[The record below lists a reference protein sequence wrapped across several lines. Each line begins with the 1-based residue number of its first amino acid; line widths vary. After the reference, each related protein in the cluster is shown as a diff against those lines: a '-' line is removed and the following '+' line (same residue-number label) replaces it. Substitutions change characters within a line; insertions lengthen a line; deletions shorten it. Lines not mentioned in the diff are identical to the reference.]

1 MCAHVLTTYER
12 ACGNKPVSIFL
23 SVPENVQDFFW
34 MAQVTVR
41 SPMPTVSKKNVLQTR
56 SHRGYTSYPH

>member
-1 MCAHVLTTYER
+1 MCCFIRVRSSAGILLIL
-12 ACGNKPVSIFL
+12 PLL

-56 SHRGYTSYPH
+56 SLSSLLMRF